1 LVARGAGEVLAFAR
15 ARKSSSRRPTPAF
28 LDTLAAA
35 QANRRFRRRDPN
47 AQAALLVLALPPE
60 TPEKAEPRKPS
71 QARLAEYRAG
81 RPHRENAFLRL
92 WNAMLI

>member
-1 LVARGAGEVLAFAR
+1 MQALHPGPHPVL
-15 ARKSSSRRPTPAF
+15 

-35 QANRRFRRRDPN
+35 QANAGDFAGAIQS

-60 TPEKAEPRKPS
+60 TPEKAELA
-71 QARLAEYRAG
+71 QAIAARLAEYRAG